1 MAQNVL
7 QRRRQQ
13 KALAKQVKNGSMEKS
28 SIGKASAKAAAK
40 ARANGSSSMETA
52 SHALSPSQFG
62 NNSGSSTL
70 VGGASKGRHAGSYDH
85 AKDVS
90 SVSKTGDTAMG
101 RHARGGPM
109 SMGK

>member
-1 MAQNVL
+1 MAQNAL

-13 KALAKQVKNGSMEKS
+13 KALARQVKSGKMEKS
-28 SIGKASAKAAAK
+28 SIGKASARAAEK
-40 ARANGSSSMETA
+40 ARAQHGASSMEHA
-52 SHALSPSQFG
+52 SHALGPQFG

-90 SVSKTGDTAMG
+90 AVARTGDTAMG